1 MRVLE
6 RWLRRLEEGLLPPP
20 ETAES
25 RRLHEVVLGIRRARA
40 ARLGIPAPD
49 DDPEPVYRP
58 GVSIGDTIRAG
69 VQRMRECRAAEEA
82 GVQSYDQQESGAPVG
97 TSERSFA

>member
-6 RWLRRLEEGLLPPP
+6 RRLRRLEEGLLPPA

-25 RRLHEVVLGIRRARA
+25 RRVHEIVMDIRRARA
-40 ARLGIPAPD
+40 ARLGIPEPED
-49 DDPEPVYRP
+49 VPEPVYRP

-69 VQRMRECRAAEEA
+69 VQRMRERRAVEEVRA
-82 GVQSYDQQESGAPVG
+82 LL
-97 TSERSFA
+97 